1 MGRFD
6 AGANTDAGNR
16 TVACHQGRSADTAL
30 TERIS
35 EPIMPPVAARLNS
48 SIISSRMAVA
58 GRARQPRVRGCNSS
72 GPSNGTSSARAGLTA
87 RRNADGARVSP
98 TVRVNGGELPA
109 ALLAAFVAAPVTAG
123 YLQSSRRRTPAGER
137 LETAVPLR
145 FPAGALSRAP
155 AVGAVAPIVM
165 VSGDPRCR
173 TRSAADR

>member
-1 MGRFD
+1 MPTSSIRGQPSNDSAAAAITATCAKAPQMGRFD
-6 AGANTDAGNR
+6 AGANIDAGNR

-35 EPIMPPVAARLNS
+35 EPIMPPVGARLNS

-72 GPSNGTSSARAGLTA
+72 GPSNGTSSARTALTA
-87 RRNADGARVSP
+87 RRNAAGARVSP

-109 ALLAAFVAAPVTAG
+109 ARLAAFVAALVKAG

-137 LETAVPLR
+137 LETAVPPR
-145 FPAGALSRAP
+145 FRPGR
-155 AVGAVAPIVM
+155 
-165 VSGDPRCR
+165 
-173 TRSAADR
+173 